1 MQQRAVGEL
10 WVAVETD
17 RIKTRKTLPPLQ
29 GQRHGFPRLSRL
41 GPIEAVTY
49 RSLPRGHT
57 LFPRLSRLGPIEALG
72 QTH

>member
-41 GPIEAVTY
+41 GPIEASVSGFDVTLLGGI
-49 RSLPRGHT
+49 SEAFPPRPH
-57 LFPRLSRLGPIEALG
+57 
-72 QTH
+72 